1 MEVLD
6 RLLEEIKASSG
17 VPSRP
22 FGKHRV
28 YAIAFDLTVEVL
40 KREFGDNH
48 KNCYRDVRRILE
60 EHGFEGIQGSV
71 YFGKQGT
78 TPVDCVLLVQRLA
91 YELPWF
97 SEAVRDI
104 RMLRI
109 EEENDLR
116 PALPQPKLALGLG
129 G

>member
-1 MEVLD
+1 
-6 RLLEEIKASSG
+6 
-17 VPSRP
+17 
-22 FGKHRV
+22 
-28 YAIAFDLTVEVL
+28 LTVEVL